1 MGTKQFIFAGIAVI
15 GMVASG
21 AFAADDMTGMITGI
35 NRLNGTV
42 SIQQMQSGTVGASG
56 GGGGGP
62 VQEFKAK
69 DAGMLEAVHVGDR
82 VSYATTEAGG
92 TKTITKLQK
101 AK

>member
-1 MGTKQFIFAGIAVI
+1 MGTRQLIFAGAAAM
-15 GMVASG
+15 GMLASS
-21 AFAADDMTGMITGI
+21 AFAADDMTGMVTRID
-35 NRLNGTV
+35 RLNSTI

-56 GGGGGP
+56 GGA

-69 DAGMLEAVHVGDR
+69 DAGMLEPVHVGDR
-82 VSYATTEAGG
+82 VSYSATEAGG

>member
-1 MGTKQFIFAGIAVI
+1 MGTRQFIFAGAALIAVL
-15 GMVASG
+15 ASG
-21 AFAADDMTGMITGI
+21 AYAADDMTGMITGI

-56 GGGGGP
+56 GGAA
-62 VQEFKAK
+62 QEFKAK

-92 TKTITKLQK
+92 TKTLTKLQK

>member
-1 MGTKQFIFAGIAVI
+1 MGTRQFIFAGVAVI

-35 NRLNGTV
+35 NRLNSTV

-56 GGGGGP
+56 GGP

-69 DAGMLEAVHVGDR
+69 DAAMLEAVHVGDR

>member
-1 MGTKQFIFAGIAVI
+1 MGTTRFIYAGAAALS
-15 GMVASG
+15 MLATS
-21 AFAADDMTGMITGI
+21 AFADDMTGMITGI
-35 NRLNGTV
+35 NRLNSTV

-56 GGGGGP
+56 GGP

-69 DAGMLEAVHVGDR
+69 DAAMLEAVHVGDR